1 MQKHLRRASGLITV
15 VYIKIFYLDQ
25 LLFVLAGLEVIIHV
39 LVVNLVALVLALQ
52 LSQGL
57 VGLYLVNRFM
67 SS

>member
-1 MQKHLRRASGLITV
+1 MQNHLRRASGLITV

-57 VGLYLVNRFM
+57 VGLYI
-67 SS
+67 